1 MNFTFNENNVTTDLD
16 YGQLTI
22 SGNEDYGFRPFQ
34 LMVSAIASC
43 SGSVFKRVLEK
54 QRVEIESLSVN
65 ASVHRNEKEANR
77 LEQIDLVFKVKG
89 KNLNQKKLE
98 KSLAISS
105 KNCAMVRTVENS
117 ITINETIEIVS

>member
-77 LEQIDLVFKVKG
+77 LE
-89 KNLNQKKLE
+89 
-98 KSLAISS
+98 
-105 KNCAMVRTVENS
+105 
-117 ITINETIEIVS
+117 